1 MSKAET
7 TSGVTEAMPPGLA
20 VTPDEW
26 REVLDILRRL
36 IPEYAVWAFG
46 SRVAGRPRAYS
57 DLDLAIEGDAPL
69 PDARLDALREAFCE
83 SPLPWKVD
91 ILDLA
96 TLDPAFRRR
105 IEAARVC
112 VHEPGERGAR
122 TDGGSGQ

>member
-7 TSGVTEAMPPGLA
+7 TSGMTEGTPPGLA
-20 VTPDEW
+20 ITPDEW

-69 PDARLDALREAFCE
+69 PDARLDALREAFRE

-91 ILDLA
+91 LIDLA
-96 TLDPAFRRR
+96 LVDPAFRRR

-112 VHEPGERGAR
+112 LQKGR
-122 TDGGSGQ
+122 GSGPQ